1 MVSPEAVIKSISS
14 ARLNPAALVETL
26 QRRLGHFQGH
36 DYHPPERRGARVCT
50 KEGDRAVRG
59 AIEFLLRQP
68 PVGGLDPER
77 GVGLRYA
84 AEDHCID
91 RGGSGTVGHTGADG
105 SLPSDRQSRYGKFS
119 GRCGECLWFGRPDA
133 TAAQIVLEL
142 IIDDG
147 VASRSHRKAIF
158 DSSFRVA
165 GGCAGSHCT
174 FGCCVVIELA
184 AAYVDD
190 AGRSAERARTGPP
203 RPAAHSGPVQTQW
216 GRSLGLCSL
225 CHNPILGGS
234 VIETRDGTYHRDC
247 YRCDGCGVDLKGQ
260 QVANCNG
267 RPCCLSCAKRGVQVD
282 CSGCG
287 KPIAGTVLR
296 VAGKPWHRQCLDAW
310 GMAASGRR
318 IRMASGSR

>member
-1 MVSPEAVIKSISS
+1 MRVSALRKAIALYGVRSSSSCGSHPWEDSIPSEASACGMPRRTTASIGE
-14 ARLNPAALVETL
+14 AAEPSVTL
-26 QRRLGHFQGH
+26 APMGHC
-36 DYHPPERRGARVCT
+36 PPT
-50 KEGDRAVRG
+50 DRADMANSRADV
-59 AIEFLLRQP
+59 ANAC
-68 PVGGLDPER
+68 GLADQTRPR
-77 GVGLRYA
+77 LKL
-84 AEDHCID
+84 CSSWSD
-91 RGGSGTVGHTGADG
+91 RPSCCPCPAHGTVSILHMACACAFRAFPLSTCGA
-105 SLPSDRQSRYGKFS
+105 Q
-119 GRCGECLWFGRPDA
+119 
-133 TAAQIVLEL
+133 